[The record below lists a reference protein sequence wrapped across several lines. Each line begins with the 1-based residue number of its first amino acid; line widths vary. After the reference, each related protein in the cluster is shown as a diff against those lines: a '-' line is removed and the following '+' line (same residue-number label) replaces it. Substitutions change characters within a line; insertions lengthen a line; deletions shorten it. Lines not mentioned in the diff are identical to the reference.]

1 MFQANLNPAV
11 KLARDI
17 SSHSR
22 FCRST
27 RRSSFRRSSLLR
39 QSRTSWRVCSMSSSS
54 SVKSGPGKTAGAE
67 PPCSCT
73 CASPPSQQHTIPQL
87 SNNSQGKTAE
97 LRESYHFNFASDERV
112 FFVNSVLFEQAFYFC
127 FAAQILR
134 GTAKNAF
141 ILRKAFSKVLATLR
155 IAQNSEEKSVVA
167 IISGVEKRHTKQPQ
181 TARTAGRS
189 DRAGAI
195 KRRLFLPAII

>member
-1 MFQANLNPAV
+1 M
-11 KLARDI
+11 
-17 SSHSR
+17 
-22 FCRST
+22 
-27 RRSSFRRSSLLR
+27 
-39 QSRTSWRVCSMSSSS
+39 
-54 SVKSGPGKTAGAE
+54 
-67 PPCSCT
+67 
-73 CASPPSQQHTIPQL
+73 
-87 SNNSQGKTAE
+87 
-97 LRESYHFNFASDERV
+97 
-112 FFVNSVLFEQAFYFC
+112 LFEQAFYFC

-195 KRRLFLPAII
+195 KRRLFLPALFSLSNTHSILPAKAGAKPPKNLLVVQVPYPPLKEFAQRPPGANSGEIADTAFFFV